1 MLRKVENGWLV
12 SGVVTIQSGLPFSI
26 LDSSTGTLFVSATL
40 FTTGDLA
47 PGANFQDAVRSGRG
61 SAADRAGKLISG
73 SNDPVGQQLEGVRTL
88 IERYCKAVRNISY
101 DFYQG
106 GRHEMLNELNRG
118 QVRTKLLVWLS
129 AILGGHLITVSRY
142 DCKSHGDFEGVE
154 NAICKA

>member
-40 FTTGDLA
+40 FTTGDMA

-61 SAADRAGKLISG
+61 SASDRAGKFISG
-73 SNDPVGQQLEGVRTL
+73 SNDPVGQQLEGVRTV
-88 IERYCKAVRNISY
+88 IERYCKAGVRNISR
-101 DFYQG
+101 DFYHG

-118 QVRTKLLVWLS
+118 
-129 AILGGHLITVSRY
+129 
-142 DCKSHGDFEGVE
+142 
-154 NAICKA
+154 